1 MQKEKLTAVGS
12 VIAAVAASIC
22 CIGPLVAVM
31 LGVGSLAAASRLQKW
46 RSLFLGVTFVLLGVA
61 WYLTYR
67 KPKAEACADGTACA
81 ARPRAK
87 GGKVVLWVATA
98 LAVALAALPLY
109 AGAVARLLHAEGA
122 GLAGSPGANVAS
134 LKVKVPSMDCAACAV
149 NIQRALRKEEGVAR
163 AEVIFKTKEAVI
175 EYDPAR
181 ISPDRIVK
189 VINET
194 GFKAEPLAKKEK
206 Q

>member
-22 CIGPLVAVM
+22 CIGPLVAVT
-31 LGVGSLAAASRLQKW
+31 LGVGSLAAASGLQKW
-46 RSLFLGVTFVLLGVA
+46 RPLFLGVTFVLLGVA

-67 KPKAEACADGTACA
+67 KPKAQGCAEGTPCA
-81 ARPRAK
+81 ATPGAK
-87 GGKVVLWVATA
+87 GGKFVLWIATA

-109 AGAVARLLHAEGA
+109 AGAVARLLHPEGA
-122 GLAGSPGANVAS
+122 GPARSAGANVAT

-194 GFKAEPLAKKEK
+194 GFKAEPEERK

>member
-12 VIAAVAASIC
+12 VVAAVAASIC

-46 RSLFLGVTFVLLGVA
+46 RPLFLGVTFVLLGAA

-81 ARPRAK
+81 ARPGAK

-109 AGAVARLLHAEGA
+109 AGAVARLLHPEGA
-122 GLAGSPGANVAS
+122 GPARSAGANVAS

-149 NIQRALRKEEGVAR
+149 NIERTLRKVEGVGR
-163 AEVIFKTKEAVI
+163 TEVVFKTKEAVI

-181 ISPDRIVK
+181 ISPEK
-189 VINET
+189 VIAVIDET
-194 GFKAEPLAKKEK
+194 GFKAEPAERK

>member
-46 RSLFLGVTFVLLGVA
+46 RPLFLGVTFVLLGVA

-109 AGAVARLLHAEGA
+109 AGAVARLLHPEGA
-122 GLAGSPGANVAS
+122 GPARSAGANVAS

-149 NIQRALRKEEGVAR
+149 NIERTLRKVEGVGR
-163 AEVIFKTKEAVI
+163 TEVVFKTKEAVI

-181 ISPDRIVK
+181 ISPEK
-189 VINET
+189 VIAVIDET
-194 GFKAEPLAKKEK
+194 GFKAEPVERK

>member
-1 MQKEKLTAVGS
+1 MRTEKLASVGS
-12 VIAAVAASIC
+12 LLAAVAASIC
-22 CIGPLVAVM
+22 CIGPLVAVV
-31 LGVGSLAAASRLQKW
+31 LGVGSLAVASGLQKW
-46 RSLFLGVTFVLLGVA
+46 RPLFLGVTFVLLGVA

-81 ARPRAK
+81 ARPGAK

-109 AGAVARLLHAEGA
+109 AGAVARLLHPEGA
-122 GLAGSPGANVAS
+122 GPARSAGANAAT
-134 LKVKVPSMDCAACAV
+134 LRVKIPSMDCAACAV

>member
-46 RSLFLGVTFVLLGVA
+46 RPLFLGVTFVLLGVA

-67 KPKAEACADGTACA
+67 KPKAEACAGGTACA
-81 ARPRAK
+81 ARPGAK
-87 GGKVVLWVATA
+87 GGKFVLWIATA

-109 AGAVARLLHAEGA
+109 AGAVARLLHPEGA
-122 GLAGSPGANVAS
+122 GPARSAGANVAS
-134 LKVKVPSMDCAACAV
+134 LKVKIPGMDCAACAV
-149 NIQRALRKEEGVAR
+149 NIERTLAKKEGIESAR
-163 AEVIFKTKEAVI
+163 VTFKTKEAV
-175 EYDPAR
+175 
-181 ISPDRIVK
+181 
-189 VINET
+189 
-194 GFKAEPLAKKEK
+194 
-206 Q
+206 

>member
-22 CIGPLVAVM
+22 CIGPLVAVT
-31 LGVGSLAAASRLQKW
+31 LGVGSLAAASGLQKW
-46 RSLFLGVTFVLLGVA
+46 RPLFLGVTFVLLGVA

-67 KPKAEACADGTACA
+67 KPKAQGCAEGTPCA
-81 ARPRAK
+81 ATPGAK
-87 GGKVVLWVATA
+87 GGKFVLWIATA
-98 LAVALAALPLY
+98 IAVALAALPLY
-109 AGAVARLLHAEGA
+109 AGAVARLLHPEGA
-122 GLAGSPGANVAS
+122 GPARSAGANVAS

-149 NIQRALRKEEGVAR
+149 NIQRVLRKEEGVAR
-163 AEVIFKTKEAVI
+163 AEVVFKTKEAVI

-181 ISPDRIVK
+181 ISAEKIIA
-189 VINET
+189 VIDET
-194 GFKAEPLAKKEK
+194 GFKAEPEERK